1 MKVTTLEIIRT
12 VLKTDE
18 TITTEERAR
27 IIRFLT
33 TPVGAPPVAPKPPA
47 RIVSFKEAAER
58 LACKRQT
65 VYHYCRMGILK
76 KAALAGKERANG
88 VTESSLILA
97 IEGDQIN
104 HADQNQ
110 KGSQYV

>member
-1 MKVTTLEIIRT
+1 MKVTTLEIIRI

-33 TPVGAPPVAPKPPA
+33 TPLGAPAVAPKPPA
-47 RIVSFKEAAER
+47 RIVSFKEAADR
-58 LACKRQT
+58 LACKRGT
-65 VYHYCRMGILK
+65 IYRYCKEGILK
-76 KAALAGKERANG
+76 KAALAGKLRANG

-97 IEGDQIN
+97 IEGDQTN
-104 HADQNQ
+104 HGDQT
-110 KGSQYV
+110 KLIVPA